1 MNIPA
6 DLINFLL
13 VVAFSLLIGLE
24 QRRHHFDEPK
34 DSLFGMDRTFAM
46 IGILGFILFRIS
58 PDNLIP
64 FGLGGVVVSGFLSIY
79 YFKRIESQN
88 KYGLTSIIIVL
99 ITYSL
104 TPLIYNTPVW
114 LTILIVTTVLVL
126 TQLKQQLR
134 MLSGKFDDNEF
145 ITLAKF
151 LVISGIVLPLLPN
164 TEITE
169 FIPVSPFKFWLAVV
183 VISGISYLS
192 YLLKKF
198 VFPQSGMLIT
208 GILGG
213 MYSSTATSVVLARK
227 SRDKNVAVNRMSASI
242 ILATG
247 MMFIRI
253 FIIVLIF
260 NPALAKLLVV
270 PFAVLASITFF
281 TAGVIFRVCKKG
293 ETTSIQNQKIKNPLE
308 FNTAMLFALLFV
320 LFSVVTKYVLN
331 SYGAQGLDFLAL
343 VVGVTDIDP
352 FLVSLFSGKFQVT
365 LPAIANATLIAISSN
380 NLVKLGYVIVL
391 GNRTIRL
398 SVILGFGVII
408 IASVLFVFGAF
419 PII

>member
-1 MNIPA
+1 MDIPV
-6 DLINFLL
+6 DLINFMM

-46 IGILGFILFRIS
+46 VGILGFILYRMS
-58 PDNLIP
+58 PANLIP
-64 FGLGGVVVSGFLSIY
+64 FSIGGIVTSGFLAIY

-104 TPLIYNTPVW
+104 TPLIYNSPVW
-114 LTILIVTTVLVL
+114 LTILIVSTVLVL

-134 MLSGKFDDNEF
+134 ILSGKFDDNEF

-151 LVISGIVLPLLPN
+151 LVISGIILPLLPN

-198 VFPQSGMLIT
+198 VFPQSGILIT

-213 MYSSTATSVVLARK
+213 LYSSTATSVVLARK
-227 SRDKNVAVNRMSASI
+227 SREKNVAVNRIVASV

-253 FIIVLIF
+253 FTIVLIF
-260 NPALAKLLVV
+260 NPALAKHLAI
-270 PFAVLASITFF
+270 PFSALFLITFF
-281 TAGVIFRVCKKG
+281 TAGVIYKVCKKG
-293 ETTSIQNQKIKNPLE
+293 ETTKIQNPKIKNPLE
-308 FNTAMLFALLFV
+308 FNTAMLFAFLFV
-320 LFSVVTKYVLN
+320 LFSVITKYVLN
-331 SYGAQGLDFLAL
+331 SYGAQGLDFLAF

-352 FLVSLFSGKFQVT
+352 FLVSLFSGTFQVT

-380 NLVKLGYVIVL
+380 NLVKLGYVLTL
-391 GNRTIRL
+391 GNKAIRL
-398 SVILGFGVII
+398 SAILGFAVII
-408 IASVLFVFGAF
+408 IASVLFVIF
-419 PII
+419 